1 MIRPWAP
8 VLRICRGL
16 DGMPLAFELAATRV
30 RALSPQQIAARLGEG
45 FRLLAG
51 S

>member
-1 MIRPWAP
+1 VRSDGERCHLTDQ
-8 VLRICRGL
+8 LRW
-16 DGMPLAFELAATRV
+16 PLAFELAAARV
-30 RALSPQQIAARLGEG
+30 RALSSQQIAARLGDS

>member
-1 MIRPWAP
+1 VRRSWPRCCESA
-8 VLRICRGL
+8 GAL
-16 DGMPLAFELAATRV
+16 DGMPLAFELAAARV
-30 RALSPQQIAARLGEG
+30 RALFPQQIAARLGDR

>member
-1 MIRPWAP
+1 MGP
-8 VLRICRGL
+8 VLRICRAL
-16 DGMPLAFELAATRV
+16 DGMPLAFELAPPGC
-30 RALSPQQIAARLGEG
+30 ALFPQQIAARLGDR